1 MRSSIALID
10 RCSKSPHTEFK
21 AGRSTVELDLT
32 RTDPR
37 QVIDTITG
45 LGYSPSVHVGQ
56 RNYNGTT

>member
-45 LGYSPSVHVGQ
+45 LGYSSSVQ
-56 RNYNGTT
+56 P